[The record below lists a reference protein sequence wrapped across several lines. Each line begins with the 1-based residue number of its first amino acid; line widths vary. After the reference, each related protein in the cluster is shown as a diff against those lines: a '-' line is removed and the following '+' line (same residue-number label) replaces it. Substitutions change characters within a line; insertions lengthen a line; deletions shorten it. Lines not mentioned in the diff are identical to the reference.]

1 MAQPVTVMEAMT
13 SASVK
18 LVMDSEKERA
28 VEGKSGS
35 AVISKGCAS
44 ASGAM
49 SRLVEILKRG
59 DEEGALFLY
68 SRVIPW
74 GSVTYW

>member
-1 MAQPVTVMEAMT
+1 MEAMT

-18 LVMDSEKERA
+18 LVMDSEKE